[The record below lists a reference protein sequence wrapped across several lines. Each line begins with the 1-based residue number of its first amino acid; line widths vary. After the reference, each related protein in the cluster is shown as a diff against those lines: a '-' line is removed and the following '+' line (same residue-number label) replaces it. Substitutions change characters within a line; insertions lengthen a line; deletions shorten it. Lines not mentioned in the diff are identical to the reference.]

1 VSTTSAGSPGKAR
14 LCPHCKATILQSAT
28 ICPACDHSLRFD
40 SKRTRRAPPSF
51 SPLRVEGTIK
61 HPNAGEA
68 WEYSIALS
76 IIDEQGKEITRQI
89 VSVGALNPDEQR
101 TFKLAVEVF
110 TPTSEEAGRPK
121 AEEGSASA
129 IR

>member
-1 VSTTSAGSPGKAR
+1 MSTTSVGSPGKAR

-61 HPNAGEA
+61 HPDAGEA

-76 IIDEQGKEITRQI
+76 ILDSQGKEITRQI

-101 TFKLAVEVF
+101 TFRLAVEVF
-110 TPTSEEAGRPK
+110 TPSGEEAGGGKR
-121 AEEGSASA
+121 EEGAQ
-129 IR
+129 

>member
-1 VSTTSAGSPGKAR
+1 MSTTSVGSPGKAR
-14 LCPHCKATILQSAT
+14 FCPHCKATILQSAT

-61 HPNAGEA
+61 HPDAGEA

-76 IIDEQGKEITRQI
+76 ILDGQGKEITRQI

-110 TPTSEEAGRPK
+110 TPSGEAGSGRRE
-121 AEEGSASA
+121 AEGGSAE
-129 IR
+129 

>member
-1 VSTTSAGSPGKAR
+1 VSTTSVGSPGKSR

-61 HPNAGEA
+61 HPDAGEA

-76 IIDEQGKEITRQI
+76 ILDSHGKEITRQI
-89 VSVGALNPDEQR
+89 VSVGVMNPDEQR
-101 TFKLAVEVF
+101 TFRLAVDVF
-110 TPTSEEAGRPK
+110 TPSGEEAGK
-121 AEEGSASA
+121 EKEEEGSAS
-129 IR
+129 R

>member
-1 VSTTSAGSPGKAR
+1 MSTTSVANPGKAR

-40 SKRTRRAPPSF
+40 SQRKRREAPSF

-61 HPNAGEA
+61 HPPAGEA
-68 WEYSIALS
+68 WEYSIVLS
-76 IIDEQGKEITRQI
+76 IHGEAGEEVSRQV
-89 VSVGALNPDEQR
+89 VSVGALNPLQQR

-110 TPTSEEAGRPK
+110 TPPVETVVKDR
-121 AEEGSASA
+121 
-129 IR
+129 

>member
-1 VSTTSAGSPGKAR
+1 MSTTSVGSRGKAR
-14 LCPHCKATILQSAT
+14 FCPHCKATILQSAT

-40 SKRTRRAPPSF
+40 SKRTRRAAPSF

-61 HPNAGEA
+61 HPDAREA

-76 IIDEQGKEITRQI
+76 ILDSQGKEITRQI
-89 VSVGALNPDEQR
+89 VSVGALNPEEQR

-110 TPTSEEAGRPK
+110 TPLGEEAGK
-121 AEEGSASA
+121 GKGEEGSAS
-129 IR
+129 R

>member
-1 VSTTSAGSPGKAR
+1 VSTTSVASPGKAR

-61 HPNAGEA
+61 HPDTGEA

-76 IIDEQGKEITRQI
+76 ILDSQGKEITRQI
-89 VSVGALNPDEQR
+89 VSVGVLNPEEER
-101 TFKLAVEVF
+101 TFRLAVEVF
-110 TPTSEEAGRPK
+110 TPSGEEAGK
-121 AEEGSASA
+121 GKGEEGSAS
-129 IR
+129 R

>member
-1 VSTTSAGSPGKAR
+1 VNTMSVGSPGKAR

-61 HPNAGEA
+61 HPDAGEP

-76 IIDEQGKEITRQI
+76 ILDGQGKEITRHI

-101 TFKLAVEVF
+101 TFRLAVEVF
-110 TPTSEEAGRPK
+110 TPSGEEAAKGK
-121 AEEGSASA
+121 GEET
-129 IR
+129 

>member
-1 VSTTSAGSPGKAR
+1 MSTTSVGSPGKAR

-61 HPNAGEA
+61 HPDAGEA

-76 IIDEQGKEITRQI
+76 ILDRQGKEITRQI
-89 VSVGALNPDEQR
+89 VSVGVLNPDEQR

-110 TPTSEEAGRPK
+110 TPSGEEAGRGK
-121 AEEGSASA
+121 REAGSGISED
-129 IR
+129 